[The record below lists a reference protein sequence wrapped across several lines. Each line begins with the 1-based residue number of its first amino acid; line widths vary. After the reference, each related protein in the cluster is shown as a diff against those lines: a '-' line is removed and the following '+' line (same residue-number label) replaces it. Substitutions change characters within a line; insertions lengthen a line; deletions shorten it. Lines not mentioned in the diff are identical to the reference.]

1 MPYTHA
7 RETLIRL
14 SGSSQLGAAHQQIQR
29 GEADEDRPD
38 HREPEPS
45 ATSGRGLYVFPGGD
59 VIVERATHQ
68 GSEQGSRLLA

>member
-14 SGSSQLGAAHQQIQR
+14 SGSSQLGLRISRFSVARPMRTGQIIASR
-29 GEADEDRPD
+29 SRVL
-38 HREPEPS
+38 RR
-45 ATSGRGLYVFPGGD
+45 GRGLYVFPGGD